1 MQFRHFL
8 IKLIRQEEDIVLVG
22 LKKVFD
28 HDTFTICLILSED
41 SGLRM
46 ERGKVKCRHFLVE
59 LFRKEEDVVVGLEPT
74 NSSIKQAAR
83 TLNLDT

>member
-8 IKLIRQEEDIVLVG
+8 IKLIREEEKHRSCRLEKG
-22 LKKVFD
+22 K
-28 HDTFTICLILSED
+28 TCLILSED

-59 LFRKEEDVVVGLEPT
+59 LFRKEEDVVVVGMEPT
-74 NSSIKQAAR
+74 NSSIKQAAPEPGP
-83 TLNLDT
+83 